1 MQDAAEEG
9 LGGYTVILY
18 DANTNQEV
26 KRTVTNNQGKFLFEF
41 LMPTIYYAK
50 FELDNPSDWR
60 KTDVNVGPDFKDCD
74 VDNSNGVNTTATT
87 YLSPGE
93 DDRTWDAG
101 LWQCAVVSGDV
112 WYDLNKDGIYQ
123 TIENGINGLSVFLV
137 NANTHAIVERTI
149 TTAKPG
155 TPSDDGY
162 YVFPC
167 VRPGNYYI
175 RYDRPGHLAASD
187 AFQGSDRNKDSHV
200 THAFGPNSSELLVLS
215 SGQKVYN
222 FHAGFQDKSTV
233 GNFVWLDTN
242 YNGVQDKSEKAV
254 EGVKVM
260 AINAKGVI
268 VSESSTS
275 EDGTYMLDGIAQGD
289 YYIKFIPQKEYQFT
303 KANIGLDTYD
313 SDVNGD
319 QGIGTTALM
328 RVNTGDNLSNVDA
341 GLVLS
346 ILSVEWLDF
355 NVVNNGY
362 LNQLTWITSNEINN
376 SHFVIERRLESEKN
390 FREIGIHD
398 ASTDL
403 STNIHYYTY
412 DDYELNF

>member
-1 MQDAAEEG
+1 
-9 LGGYTVILY
+9 
-18 DANTNQEV
+18 
-26 KRTVTNNQGKFLFEF
+26 
-41 LMPTIYYAK
+41 
-50 FELDNPSDWR
+50 
-60 KTDVNVGPDFKDCD
+60 
-74 VDNSNGVNTTATT
+74 
-87 YLSPGE
+87 
-93 DDRTWDAG
+93 
-101 LWQCAVVSGDV
+101 
-112 WYDLNKDGIYQ
+112 
-123 TIENGINGLSVFLV
+123 
-137 NANTHAIVERTI
+137 
-149 TTAKPG
+149 
-155 TPSDDGY
+155 
-162 YVFPC
+162 
-167 VRPGNYYI
+167 
-175 RYDRPGHLAASD
+175 LAASE

-242 YNGVQDKSEKAV
+242 YNGVQDKSEKPV

-412 DDYELNF
+412 DDYELNFVGNYYYRIKQVDKNGSVNYSKIVTITMNHAEDFNCAIFPNPAQDEIILDLFVMKDGYLEATVFTVDGVRTNLTMDFGFKKAGLYKYNFSLNDFVQGQYILQLRNEENILYKKFAIIR